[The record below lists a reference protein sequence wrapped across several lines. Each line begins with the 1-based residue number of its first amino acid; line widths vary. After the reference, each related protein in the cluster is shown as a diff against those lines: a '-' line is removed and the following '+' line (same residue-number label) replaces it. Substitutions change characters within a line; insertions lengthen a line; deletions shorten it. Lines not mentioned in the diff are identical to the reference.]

1 MKNKKKHILPSKSLW
16 LFELLMGIVILVVV
30 FVVSTRSDMERAED
44 KLLNDVNYIKE
55 QCNSYNRLNLASETK
70 SLMRVMESAQQIRR
84 NMEYEMRISGR
95 EKTKIADLQNYAQ
108 DEYVTGVIL
117 LNADGTFQN
126 EYCTDNVGAEGI
138 KNELSNTS
146 LLDTAGFPEKSYSTR
161 TEWKDGSYID
171 IGACGMT
178 DGSGVIVT
186 YYHTPEEYV
195 TNFNLSFSMLL
206 KGYSIE
212 HDGTIV
218 ITSGDEIIA
227 SNNKKMVGKKVDE
240 IAILKR
246 LQESTGSGTLLH
258 AKKDSGEMGYNFGL
272 IERGR
277 DYYVYAYLQEKAI
290 FTTTLRNIH
299 YAMILYILVLVVLNT
314 VRWRTAQE
322 YQKEQLRMQKVYASN
337 LKSKNIQLE
346 ESVKREKKA
355 NAAKTNFLSRMTHD
369 IRTPLNGI
377 IGLLKIEE
385 AHPNDLEFIS
395 KNRKKMLVSANHL
408 LSLINDM
415 LQMSK
420 LEDKDMVLAHE
431 IIDLGELSREILTIV
446 DQRAADAGVT
456 LVYDKSLDQVK
467 YPYVYGSPLHLRQL
481 FLNIY
486 GNCIKYNKIGGKVET
501 QFEYLGMEENR
512 VTYRWTIA
520 DTGIG
525 MSQEFLVHIFEPFAQ
540 ERSDAR
546 SVYQGTGLGMAI
558 VKSLVDKMKGNIEI
572 TSEEGMGS
580 TFVITIPFD
589 VADEDERK
597 KESDITEKAS
607 IKGLHLLIAE
617 DNELNAE
624 IAEVLFED
632 EGASIVIAK
641 NGQEAIDQFEGHPA
655 GTFDAILMD
664 IMMPKVDGFS
674 ATKAIRFMER
684 ADAKEIPIIAMTA
697 NAFDED
703 AKQCFEAGMNAHLTK
718 PLQMDIV
725 VATIARY
732 CREEDGVGKI

>member
-1 MKNKKKHILPSKSLW
+1 MESKKKYILPSKPVW
-16 LFELLMGIVILVVV
+16 PVELLIGILILIVV
-30 FVVSTRSDMERAED
+30 FISSTRADISRAED
-44 KLLNDVNYIKE
+44 KLLDDVNYIKE

-70 SLMRVMESAQQIRR
+70 SLMRVMESAQQIKR
-84 NMEYEMRISGR
+84 NMEYETRLSG
-95 EKTKIADLQNYAQ
+95 EQETEIADLKNYAQ
-108 DEYVTGVIL
+108 NNYVTGVIL
-117 LNADGTFQN
+117 LNADGSLQK
-126 EYCTDNVGAEGI
+126 EYYTDDVGAEGL
-138 KNELSNTS
+138 KEELSNTS

-161 TEWKDGSYID
+161 SEWKDGSYID
-171 IGACGMT
+171 IGACGRT
-178 DGSGVIVT
+178 DGSGIIVT

-195 TNFNLSFSMLL
+195 TNFNLSFSMLM

-212 HDGTIV
+212 QDGTIS

-227 SNNKKMVGKKVDE
+227 SNNKKVVGKNVDD
-240 IAILKR
+240 IAILKTIK
-246 LQESTGSGTLLH
+246 ENAGSGKLLH
-258 AKKDSGEMGYNFGL
+258 AKKDSKGMGCNFGL

-277 DYYVYAYLQEKAI
+277 DYYVYAYLPEKAV

-299 YAMILYILVLVVLNT
+299 YAMILYIMTLIVLNM
-314 VRWRTAQE
+314 VRWRTAQD
-322 YQKEQLRMQKVYASN
+322 YQKEQLRIQEVYAAN

-346 ESVKREKKA
+346 ESIKREKKA
-355 NAAKTNFLSRMTHD
+355 NSAKTNFLSRMTHD

-385 AHPNDLEFIS
+385 THADDQELIRA
-395 KNRKKMLVSANHL
+395 NRKKMLVSANHL

-431 IIDLGELSREILTIV
+431 LVNLNELSRDILTIV
-446 DQRAADAGVT
+446 EQRAAEAGVT
-456 LVYDKSLDQVK
+456 LEYDKSPVQVK

-486 GNCIKYNKIGGKVET
+486 GNCIKYNKVGGKVET
-501 QFEYLGMEENR
+501 HFECLGMEDNV

-525 MSQEFLVHIFEPFAQ
+525 MSQEFLAHIFEPFAQ

-558 VKSLVDKMKGNIEI
+558 VKSLVDKMNGTIEI
-572 TSEEGMGS
+572 TSEEGVGS
-580 TFVITIPFD
+580 TFVITIPFEITD
-589 VADEDERK
+589 GDEK
-597 KESDITEKAS
+597 QKEETATEKVS
-607 IKGLHLLIAE
+607 IEGLHLLLAE

-641 NGQEAIDQFEGHPA
+641 NGQEAIDQFKNHQP

-664 IMMPKVDGFS
+664 IMMPQVDGFS
-674 ATKAIRFMER
+674 ATRAIRSMER
-684 ADAKEIPIIAMTA
+684 ADAQEIPIIAMTA

-703 AKQCFEAGMNAHLTK
+703 AKQCFEAGMNAHLSK

-725 VATIARY
+725 VTTIAKY
-732 CREEDGVGKI
+732 CRK

>member
-1 MKNKKKHILPSKSLW
+1 MESKRKYALPSKPIWPVEVLI
-16 LFELLMGIVILVVV
+16 GVIILVVV
-30 FVVSTRSDMERAED
+30 FIGSTKADIARAED
-44 KLLNDVNYIKE
+44 KLLDDVNYIKE

-84 NMEYEMRISGR
+84 NIEYEMRLS
-95 EKTKIADLQNYAQ
+95 EEDKTEITDLQNYAQ
-108 DEYVTGVIL
+108 DDYVTGVIL
-117 LNADGTFQN
+117 LNADGTLQK
-126 EYCTDNVGAEGI
+126 EYNTDDIGAEGL
-138 KNELSNTS
+138 KEELSNTS

-161 TEWKDGSYID
+161 IEREDGSYID
-171 IGACGMT
+171 IGACGKT
-178 DGSGVIVT
+178 DGSGIVVT

-227 SNNKKMVGKKVDE
+227 SNNKKVVGKNVDE

-246 LQESTGSGTLLH
+246 IKESTGSGKLLH
-258 AKKDSGEMGYNFGL
+258 AKKDSDEMGHNFGL

-277 DYYVYAYLQEKAI
+277 DYYVYAYLPEKAV

-314 VRWRTAQE
+314 VRWKTAQE
-322 YQKEQLRMQKVYASN
+322 YQKEQLCMQEVYASN

-346 ESVKREKKA
+346 ESVKREQKA
-355 NAAKTNFLSRMTHD
+355 NSAKTNFLSRMTHD

-385 AHPNDLEFIS
+385 AHPDDYKLIS
-395 KNRKKMLVSANHL
+395 ANRQKMLVSANHL

-431 IIDLGELSREILTIV
+431 VLNLNELSGEILTIV
-446 DQRAADAGVT
+446 EQRAADAGVT
-456 LVYDKSLDQVK
+456 LEYDKCPEQVK

-486 GNCIKYNKIGGKVET
+486 GNCIKYNKVGGKVET
-501 QFEYLGMEENR
+501 HFAYLGMEDDK

-525 MSQEFLVHIFEPFAQ
+525 MSQEFLAHVFEPFAQ
-540 ERSDAR
+540 EHSDAR

-558 VKSLVDKMKGNIEI
+558 VKSLVDKMNGTIEI
-572 TSEEGMGS
+572 TSEEGVGS
-580 TFVITIPFD
+580 TFVITIPFEI
-589 VADEDERK
+589 ADGVERQ
-597 KESDITEKAS
+597 EENASVEKAS
-607 IKGLHLLIAE
+607 IKGLHLLLAE

-624 IAEVLFED
+624 IAEVLFGD
-632 EGASIVIAK
+632 EGALIVVAK
-641 NGQEAIDQFEGHPA
+641 NGQEAIDQFKEHPA

-664 IMMPKVDGFS
+664 IMMPQVDGFS
-674 ATKAIRFMER
+674 ATKEIRAMER
-684 ADAKEIPIIAMTA
+684 TDAKEIPIIAMTA

-703 AKQCFEAGMNAHLTK
+703 AKQCFETGMNAHLSK

-725 VATIARY
+725 VATIAKY
-732 CREEDGVGKI
+732 CRK